1 LRHFNHIRIL
11 SFDLLPLL
19 LLLQPLVRLIRNLQA
34 EISHKGVAE
43 VGDLGD
49 LGDLGEVVSP
59 GEVEEEVGLER
70 AANQGRKTGCVSG
83 ARSQDTDSRTVVN
96 IEGRRKPLRLNWSM

>member
-34 EISHKGVAE
+34 EITHKGVAE
-43 VGDLGD
+43 VGD

-70 AANQGRKTGCVSG
+70 AANLGRKRGCVSG

-96 IEGRRKPLRLNWSM
+96 TGGRRKPLRPNWSM